1 MGGVN
6 TESSGSPRRGPLAG
20 VRVIELAG
28 IGPVPLAGML
38 LADLGADV
46 VRVDRPDSVPI
57 IPPETDISSRGKRSV
72 IVDLRHER
80 GAGVVLDLASR
91 ADVLL
96 EGLRP
101 GVTER
106 LGIGPDDCWA
116 RNPRLVYGRM
126 TGWGQDGP
134 LAQSAGHDIAYIAI
148 TGALH
153 AIGRAGGPPQIPV
166 NYLGD
171 FAGGSMFLVLGVMAA
186 LWESRASGRGQV
198 VDAAIVDGTASLQAM
213 TYSMLASNLWRDER
227 GVNSLDSGAPY
238 YDVYETA
245 DGRHM
250 AVGAIEPK
258 FYAEFIRLLFD
269 GATPDAIPDR
279 GTGSGR
285 QVSRG
290 PEIRPEIEKRFLTRT
305 QAEWAAVFEGTDACV
320 APVVSLAEAPG
331 HPHLAARATY
341 VEADGITQPG
351 VAPRFSRT
359 PGVAGAIER
368 PGAHSREIL
377 ADWGVGDAAALLA
390 AQVVRG
396 ERPLPSSGAS
406 QPAPLGRRTG
416 WAVLL
421 AVVGA
426 LGGVRGRPRAR
437 VRGRAPG
444 GAALGRG
451 AR

>member
-1 MGGVN
+1 MGAARRHRVVHDRGVT
-6 TESSGSPRRGPLAG
+6 TESSVSARRGPLAG
-20 VRVIELAG
+20 VRVVELAG

-46 VRVDRPDSVPI
+46 VRVDRPDGVPI
-57 IPPETDISSRGKRSV
+57 IPPETDITSRGKRSV
-72 IVDLRHER
+72 IVDLKHER

-106 LGIGPDDCWA
+106 LGIGPDDCRA

-171 FAGGSMFLVLGVMAA
+171 FAGGSMFLVVGVMAA
-186 LWESRASGRGQV
+186 LWESRASGHGQV

-258 FYAEFIRLLFD
+258 FYAEFVRLLFD
-269 GATPDAIPDR
+269 GAPPADVADR
-279 GTGSGR
+279 GAIGQR
-285 QVSRG
+285 A
-290 PEIRPEIEKRFLTRT
+290 RPEIGKRFLTRT
-305 QAEWAAVFEGTDACV
+305 QAEWAAVFDGTDACV
-320 APVVSLAEAPG
+320 APVVSLAEAPR

-341 VEADGITQPG
+341 LEADGITQPG

-359 PGVAGAIER
+359 PGIAGTIAL

-377 ADWGVGDAAALLA
+377 ADWGVGDAAELVTAG
-390 AQVVRG
+390 VVR
-396 ERPLPSSGAS
+396 ERPLPSPGAG
-406 QPAPLGRRTG
+406 QPAPLRRRTG
-416 WAVLL
+416 WACR
-421 AVVGA
+421 A
-426 LGGVRGRPRAR
+426 GGYWR
-437 VRGRAPG
+437 
-444 GAALGRG
+444 L
-451 AR
+451 